1 MTDLPNFDNF
11 FKWIFWF
18 RNLSKFRQISIIG
31 IIFLGVLIIIIYSLS
46 KPRVPLH
53 IDTKQSG
60 KIVIRNCIS
69 ANNGRDGFKVSG
81 ENLELSGN
89 QAIANGGVG
98 FDIAGSR
105 INMRD
110 NVAFDNGDSGIK
122 INDVD
127 VK

>member
-1 MTDLPNFDNF
+1 M
-11 FKWIFWF
+11 
-18 RNLSKFRQISIIG
+18 SKFRQISIAG
-31 IIFLGVLIIIIYSLS
+31 IIFLGVLIIIIYSLL
-46 KPRVPLH
+46 KPRVPSH
-53 IDTKQSG
+53 IDTKQPG

-110 NVAFDNGDSGIK
+110 NVAFDNGGSGIK